1 MKRWTQD
8 EERIFRR
15 LDSPPAIQ
23 EFLDGLPYAAETGAR
38 SPRVT
43 LRRRTAQCFGG
54 AVFAA
59 AALRRLGHPPRLV
72 DLRAVND
79 DDHVLAVFQRQG
91 CWGAVGKSN
100 FTTLRY
106 REPVYRTLREL
117 AMSYFDLYFNSLGEK
132 SLREYSVTLDLRKYD
147 RTGWM
152 FADGPLLEIE
162 RDIETIRHYH
172 LLTPPMEQALSP
184 VSPALLEAGLLG
196 SRAEG
201 LYRPR
206 R

>member
-1 MKRWTQD
+1 MARWTRD
-8 EERIFRR
+8 ELRVLER
-15 LDSPPAIQ
+15 LASPPAIQ

-72 DLRAVND
+72 DLRAQND
-79 DDHVLAVFQRQG
+79 DDHVLAVFERRG
-91 CWGAVGKSN
+91 RWGAIGKSN

-117 AMSYFDLYFNSLGEK
+117 VMSYFDLYFNAIGEK

-147 RTGWM
+147 RFDWT
-152 FADGPLLEIE
+152 FAEGPLEEIE
-162 RDIETIRHYH
+162 RDIETIRHYR
-172 LLTPPMEQALSP
+172 LLTPAMERELAP
-184 VSPALLEAGLLG
+184 VGEALLEAGLLG
-196 SRAEG
+196 SRADG
-201 LYRPR
+201 LYRPHE
-206 R
+206 